1 MTRSVRLALLLFLST
16 FVSVHSLSAQG
27 LLDRAKK
34 RAEDKAKQKAEQAT
48 DKAVD
53 KGFEVGEKAVSCT
66 LGDAKCASDAKK
78 AGKPVQYVDDKGKPV
93 TTEGAGGKG
102 EPGKGAWA
110 NYDFVPGEKA
120 LFADDFAADVVGDF
134 PRRWELEQG
143 SLELV
148 EWEGQRYLRAASVKN
163 IVAIPLPETLP
174 ERFTIE
180 FDYFGAPVHSAAI
193 VATGPAKVLKGSM
206 AFDFTTKNEMLL
218 AGYRRVGW
226 SGAGGSDGFEVERES
241 VTDVR
246 DTEAEGKTRPNVYR
260 WRAMVDGKYVKV
272 YVNERRV
279 ANVPNASLG
288 RAKRVLIAMS
298 SEDEQPTM
306 IGNVRI
312 AAGGRD
318 LYDAL
323 TEKGRV
329 ALQGIYFDTGSDRLR
344 PESTPTLKQIGTMLK
359 EHADLKLA
367 IEGHTDNV
375 GKSDFNKQLSQERA
389 EAVQAYLVK
398 NFAVDASRLTAAGLG
413 DTKPAASNDSPEG
426 RQQNRRVEL
435 VKK

>member
-1 MTRSVRLALLLFLST
+1 MTSPRRFVTLAIVASFLAASPLT
-16 FVSVHSLSAQG
+16 SQG

-34 RAEDKAKQKAEQAT
+34 RAEQKAKQKAEQTT
-48 DKAVD
+48 DQAVD
-53 KGFEVGEKAVSCT
+53 KAFAVGEAAVECT
-66 LGDAKCASDAKK
+66 LGDTKCANDAKK
-78 AGKPVQYVDDKGKPV
+78 EGKPVAYVDDKGKPV
-93 TTEGAGGKG
+93 AGEGAGGKG

-110 NYDFVPGEKA
+110 NYDFVPGERV
-120 LFADDFAADVVGDF
+120 LFADDMISDVVGDF

-143 SLELV
+143 SLEIV
-148 EWEGQRYLRAASVKN
+148 ESEGARFLRAASVKN
-163 IVAIPLPETLP
+163 IVSIPLPETLP

-180 FDYFGAPVHSAAI
+180 FDYYGAPVHSAAI
-193 VATGPAKVLKGSM
+193 VATGPAKLQMGSM

-218 AGYRRVGW
+218 AGYKRVGW
-226 SGAGGSDGFEVERES
+226 SSPGGSDGFEVERAS
-241 VTDVR
+241 VADVR
-246 DTEAEGKTRPNVYR
+246 DTYAEGSPTVYR

-272 YVNERRV
+272 YVNEKRV
-279 ANVPNASLG
+279 ANVPNANLG
-288 RAKRVLIAMS
+288 RSKRIVIAMS
-298 SEDEQPTM
+298 SEEEHPTM

-329 ALQGIYFDTGSDRLR
+329 AVQGIYFDTGSDRLR

-375 GKSDFNKQLSQERA
+375 GKSDFNKQLSQKRA

>member
-1 MTRSVRLALLLFLST
+1 MTRFVRIALFLLATS
-16 FVSVHSLSAQG
+16 VSVQSVSAQG

-34 RAEDKAKQKAEQAT
+34 RAEQKAKQKAEQTT
-48 DKAVD
+48 DQAVD
-53 KGFEVGEKAVSCT
+53 KTFEAGENAVKCT

-78 AGKPVQYVDDKGKPV
+78 SGKPVQYVDDKGKPV
-93 TTEGAGGKG
+93 ATEGAGGKG

-110 NYDFVPGEKA
+110 NYDFVPGEKVI
-120 LFADDFAADVVGDF
+120 FADDFATDVIGDF

-148 EWEGQRYLRAASVKN
+148 EWEGARYLRAASVKN

-180 FDYFGAPVHSAAI
+180 FDYFGAPVHSAAV
-193 VATGPAKVLKGSM
+193 VATGPAKVVKGSM
-206 AFDFTTKNEMLL
+206 AFDFSTKNEMLL

-226 SGAGGSDGFEVERES
+226 SGPGGSDGFEVERES

-246 DTEAEGKTRPNVYR
+246 DTEAEGKSAPNVYR
-260 WRAMVDGKYVKV
+260 WRAMVDGRYVKV

-279 ANVPNASLG
+279 ANVPNANLG
-288 RAKRVLIAMS
+288 RAKRILIAMS
-298 SEDEQPTM
+298 SEDERPTM
-306 IGNVRI
+306 IGKVRI

-359 EHADLKLA
+359 EHPDLKLA

-375 GKSDFNKQLSQERA
+375 GKSDFNKQLSEKRA
-389 EAVQAYLVK
+389 AAVQAYLVK
-398 NFAVDASRLTAAGLG
+398 TFGIDAGRLSSMGLG
-413 DTKPAASNDSPEG
+413 DTKPATSNDTPEG

-435 VKK
+435 VKR